1 MFNIIKYMCVCF
13 IFTQAKLH
21 MTTDIK
27 RNILNKSMMGG
38 NSTAQAL
45 SANNKSTTM
54 ATGIPV
60 ALSSTHTVT
69 SSAASM

>member
-1 MFNIIKYMCVCF
+1 MYACVF
-13 IFTQAKLH
+13 VFTQAKLH

-27 RNILNKSMMGG
+27 RNILNKSMMGE

-45 SANNKSTTM
+45 STNNRSTTM

-60 ALSSTHTVT
+60 ALSSAHSVA